1 VSTPGRCPLCGG
13 ELAAARGRCLACGR
27 AVDRAVSPGDAAD
40 APDRPGLA
48 VPPDAVRPRDVA
60 AAAGI
65 VTGVLLALTGAA
77 WRNLVAYTLVA
88 AGLAYALARLVGIWR
103 S

>member
-1 VSTPGRCPLCGG
+1 MSTPGRCPFCGG
-13 ELAAARGRCLACGR
+13 ELAVARGRCLACGR

-40 APDRPGLA
+40 A
-48 VPPDAVRPRDVA
+48 VRPRDVA

-65 VTGVLLALTGAA
+65 VTGVLLALTGFA
-77 WRNLVAYTLVA
+77 WRDLVAYTLVA
-88 AGLAYALARLVGIWR
+88 VGFAYALARLAGIWR